1 LPHPDIAEFLKARM
15 FADLQAEVAA
25 CTPGLSADADDG
37 YCLALEAQIANL
49 KDAVAAA
56 EAAGAQRR
64 HEAEVAAVRVASL
77 EAQVATLQEAVA
89 QAEAIREQHRQ
100 EAQASNERAVYL
112 VTELIEVTSELVE
125 LQQLKAS

>member
-25 CTPGLSADADDG
+25 CTPGLSADDG